1 MGITDFSST
10 EDRFERVLIY
20 GAPKTGKTRF
30 ATSLPARWGEVI
42 YVAADPT
49 SERLDSILPAL
60 QSRLHVVGSRPKAGE
75 PYNPRTDAFVMAQE
89 NWRARFAGA
98 KTIVWDT
105 ITATGWDILVSI
117 ADQGSFS
124 ESKHITMGSK
134 ATKDLQSIPMQGD
147 YMAAQNAIDRITTFL
162 FMQPMNVIV
171 VAHEGFKEAQEAGA
185 KTITGGPVTVGTATI
200 GSYAGRFP
208 TCIRLTRQSTGFGKD
223 ARPKITAWTETQNI
237 WLAGVRSPHDYNP
250 LPVCEL
256 QPNPMNFWVEH
267 DRHFA
272 APEALRAKEGVSG

>member
-1 MGITDFSST
+1 MGVTDLSAV
-10 EDRFERVLIY
+10 ENRFERILIY

-30 ATSLPARWGEVI
+30 ATSLPPRWGEIV

-49 SERLDSILPAL
+49 SERLDSIFPAI
-60 QSRLHVVGSRPKAGE
+60 RPRFHVVGSRPKAGE
-75 PYNPRTDAFVMAQE
+75 LYNPRTDAFVMAQE
-89 NWRARFAGA
+89 TWRARFAGV

-124 ESKHITMGSK
+124 ESKHIIMGSK

-162 FMQPMNVIV
+162 FLQPLNVIV
-171 VAHEGFKEAQEAGA
+171 VAHEGYKEAQEAGS
-185 KTITGGPVTVGTATI
+185 KTLTGGPLTVGSATI

-208 TCIRLTRQSTGFGKD
+208 TCIRLTRQSTGYGKD
-223 ARPKITAWTETQNI
+223 AKPKITAWTETQNI
-237 WLAGVRSPHDYNP
+237 WLAGIRSGHDYNP
-250 LPVCEL
+250 MPVCDL
-256 QPNPMNFWVEH
+256 QPNPINFWLEH

-272 APEALRAKEGVSG
+272 PAQPAQAREGVSG